1 MVWYFIDVYII
12 NKTLHVRLEIRNFS
26 SLVEKIFHSFAT
38 PTREIFFS
46 TLEEKFCISARPSYI
61 LHLTRPQSNIKIQI
75 LDVPD
80 SL

>member
-12 NKTLHVRLEIRNFS
+12 NRTLHVRLEIRKFS

-38 PTREIFFS
+38 PTREIFL
-46 TLEEKFCISARPSYI
+46 TLEEKFCISARPSNIRY
-61 LHLTRPQSNIKIQI
+61 LTHPQSNIKIQI